1 MCDVFICSDSG
12 VGLCEDDRKLLE
24 GLGSTT
30 SSSSSKGSSEKKVK
44 FDDIESASEPNASDK
59 SVDTRVEETEKED
72 GNNNKEEEEDRNRKD
87 QDSTKD
93 KESKKDKEDRN
104 NRESVEKVGCAG
116 KIFCELIFDRFQS
129 KCAPLKFGC
138 GGDISIR

>member
-59 SVDTRVEETEKED
+59 SVDTRVEETEY

>member
-59 SVDTRVEETEKED
+59 SVDTRVEETED

>member
-44 FDDIESASEPNASDK
+44 FDDIESASEPNSSDK
-59 SVDTRVEETEKED
+59 SVDTRVEETEY